1 MCSRIASVPGG
12 SERFPAGARH
22 GASSSAHTP
31 SPSKINLRFMVE
43 RGAPAGLRSPVYEC
57 KPFPHTAAKQI
68 PYLVIPDSVR
78 RRNGV
83 RYPLSSCPFFYFRFS
98 FLFPAAS
105 RRRIPTHLLFSLRM
119 SISPPSP
126 QLVQSQPSL
135 ERGLGLKEAVALNMI
150 EIVGIGPFVVSSLV
164 IKAMGGP
171 QALIAWLAGALLATL
186 DGFVWSELGAAM
198 PKAGGTYV
206 FLREAYGPGRWGRL
220 MSFLFVWQT
229 FVQAPLSVA
238 SASIGFARYAGY
250 LHPLTLWQ
258 AKAISGG
265 LVIFL
270 VILLY
275 RKITTIGKI
284 SVLLW
289 VGVVGTMLWL
299 IWGGIRH
306 FDPKLAFDF
315 PPGAFHLSSI
325 WFAGLGAA
333 MINTVYSYW
342 GYYNICHLGGEIRN
356 PEKNIPRGIFLSI
369 LGITVLYLAMQ
380 TSLLGVVP
388 WREAQNTPFIAS
400 LFVERL
406 YGTGA
411 AHFVTWMVLWI
422 AMASVFSLLLGY
434 SRVPYSAA
442 LDGNFFPVFAKVHP
456 TKHFP
461 HVSLLILGALAF
473 LFSIILKLETAI
485 AGILAMRLIVQFIG
499 QAVGVMLLRRRLG
512 SEKLPFKM
520 WLYPVPAVLTMFGWA
535 WLFWQTGPAR
545 KWGLLEIALGAT
557 AFLIRAREMRQWPFA
572 PANEEVSAN

>member
-1 MCSRIASVPGG
+1 
-12 SERFPAGARH
+12 
-22 GASSSAHTP
+22 
-31 SPSKINLRFMVE
+31 L
-43 RGAPAGLRSPVYEC
+43 
-57 KPFPHTAAKQI
+57 
-68 PYLVIPDSVR
+68 
-78 RRNGV
+78 
-83 RYPLSSCPFFYFRFS
+83 LSSQ
-98 FLFPAAS
+98 
-105 RRRIPTHLLFSLRM
+105 RM
-119 SISPPSP
+119 PSSPPGQSP
-126 QLVQSQPSL
+126 DLSQPAL

-171 QALIAWLAGALLATL
+171 QALIAWLVGALLATL

-206 FLREAYGPGRWGRL
+206 FLREAYGPGRWGRM

-250 LHPLTLWQ
+250 LHPLTRWE

-289 VGVVGTMLWL
+289 LGVVGTMLWL

-306 FDPKLAFDF
+306 FDPRLAFDF
-315 PPGAFHLSSI
+315 PPGAFHLDSI

-342 GYYNICHLGGEIRN
+342 GYYNICHLGGEIRD
-356 PEKNIPRGIFLSI
+356 PEKNIPRGIFLSV
-369 LGITVLYLAMQ
+369 LGITLLYLAMQ

-388 WREAQNTPFIAS
+388 WREAQNSPFIAS

-406 YGTGA
+406 YGSNA
-411 AHFVTWMVLWI
+411 AHFFTWMVLWI
-422 AMASVFSLLLGY
+422 ALASVFSLLLGY

-442 LDGNFFPVFAKVHP
+442 LDGNFFPIFAKVHP

-473 LFSIILKLETAI
+473 LFSILLKLETAI

-499 QAVGVMLLRRRLG
+499 QAVGVILLRKRLG
-512 SEKLPFKM
+512 SEKLPFRM
-520 WLYPVPAVLTMFGWA
+520 WLYPVPAVLTMIGWA

-545 KWGLLEIALGAT
+545 KWGLLEIVLGAL
-557 AFLIRAREMRQWPFA
+557 AFLVRARDLRQWPFG
-572 PANEEVSAN
+572 PAAEERPAA

>member
-1 MCSRIASVPGG
+1 MPSAPENQTPG
-12 SERFPAGARH
+12 P
-22 GASSSAHTP
+22 
-31 SPSKINLRFMVE
+31 
-43 RGAPAGLRSPVYEC
+43 
-57 KPFPHTAAKQI
+57 
-68 PYLVIPDSVR
+68 
-78 RRNGV
+78 
-83 RYPLSSCPFFYFRFS
+83 
-98 FLFPAAS
+98 
-105 RRRIPTHLLFSLRM
+105 
-119 SISPPSP
+119 
-126 QLVQSQPSL
+126 SQPAL

-206 FLREAYGPGRWGRL
+206 FLREAYGPNRWGRL

-238 SASIGFARYAGY
+238 SASIGFARYASF
-250 LHPLTLWQ
+250 LHPLTHWQ

-265 LVIFL
+265 LVLSL
-270 VILLY
+270 VVLLY

-289 VGVVGTMLWL
+289 LGVVGTMLWL

-315 PPGAFHLSSI
+315 PPGAFHLSNI

-369 LGITVLYLAMQ
+369 FGITVLYLAMQ

-388 WREAQNTPFIAS
+388 WREAQNSPFIAS
-400 LFVERL
+400 LFVQRL
-406 YGTGA
+406 YGSGA

-422 AMASVFSLLLGY
+422 ALASVFSLLLGY

-442 LDGNFFPVFAKVHP
+442 LDGNFFPIFAKVHP

-520 WLYPVPAVLTMFGWA
+520 WWYPLPAVLTMFGWA

-545 KWGLLEIALGAT
+545 KWGLLEITLGAL
-557 AFLIRAREMRQWPFA
+557 AFLIRAREMREWPFA
-572 PANEEVSAN
+572 RPV

>member
-1 MCSRIASVPGG
+1 MST
-12 SERFPAGARH
+12 SEKTTGPA
-22 GASSSAHTP
+22 
-31 SPSKINLRFMVE
+31 
-43 RGAPAGLRSPVYEC
+43 
-57 KPFPHTAAKQI
+57 
-68 PYLVIPDSVR
+68 
-78 RRNGV
+78 
-83 RYPLSSCPFFYFRFS
+83 
-98 FLFPAAS
+98 
-105 RRRIPTHLLFSLRM
+105 
-119 SISPPSP
+119 
-126 QLVQSQPSL
+126 L

-220 MSFLFVWQT
+220 MSFLFVWQV
-229 FVQAPLSVA
+229 FVAAPLSVA
-238 SASIGFARYAGY
+238 SASIGFARYLGY
-250 LHPLTLWQ
+250 LYQLTKWEG
-258 AKAISGG
+258 KAVSGA
-265 LVIFL
+265 LVIVL
-270 VILLY
+270 VVLLY
-275 RKITTIGKI
+275 RRIQTIGKI
-284 SVLLW
+284 SILLW
-289 VGVVGTMLWL
+289 AGVVGTLLWL
-299 IWGGIRH
+299 IGGGIRH

-315 PPGAFHLSSI
+315 PQGAFHLNSL

-333 MINTVYSYW
+333 MINTVYTYW
-342 GYYNICHLGGEIRN
+342 GYYNVCNLGGEIRE

-400 LFVERL
+400 VFVERL
-406 YGTGA
+406 YGAGA
-411 AHFVTWMVLWI
+411 AHLVTWMVLWI
-422 AMASVFSLLLGY
+422 ALASVFSVLLGY

-442 LDGNFFPVFAKVHP
+442 LDGNFFPIFAKVHP

-512 SEKLPFKM
+512 QGKLPFRM
-520 WLYPVPAVLTMFGWA
+520 WLYPLPAVLTMMGWA

-545 KWGLLEIALGAT
+545 KWGLLEIVLGAL
-557 AFLIRAREMRQWPFA
+557 AFLIRARDLRQWPFG
-572 PANEEVSAN
+572 PAVRETPL